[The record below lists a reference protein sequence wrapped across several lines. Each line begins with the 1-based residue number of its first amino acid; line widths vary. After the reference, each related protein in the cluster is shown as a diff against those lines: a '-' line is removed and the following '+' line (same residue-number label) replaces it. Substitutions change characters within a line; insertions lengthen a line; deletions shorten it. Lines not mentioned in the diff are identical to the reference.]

1 MMMTMPRMATRIAA
15 VVCWTFIAYGCT
27 ELTPEMQLI
36 YDAGEAMGGEDDVNE
51 TETLVLEGDGRQYRL
66 GQNNDPADTLPYWQ
80 VDEYQREYDLV
91 NDRWRVV
98 QRRTSSYLT
107 GNPVTLQEQT
117 FGVDGD
123 IGYDIS
129 EAGAVR
135 RASGQ
140 TTSDRRAD
148 YYHHPVTLIQLALT
162 EGSVVG
168 NLRQEGAED
177 VIDIT
182 AASGE
187 TYTMYVD
194 STTKFVT
201 RIVSQGVHGVLGDVT
216 LTTRFE
222 DYAEPEGFGGM
233 GIKYLTLPR
242 GIEAMTDDFTI
253 WELRVE
259 NSTIG
264 DPGDLSAPEEARSAS
279 APEFMA
285 DVQVEEIG
293 DGIWRLAGQSHHS
306 LLIEFSDFLALV
318 EAPQNDQRTLAVIAQ
333 ARELQPDKPLQ
344 YVVNT
349 HHHFDHSGGIRAAVS
364 EGLTVMTHQTNA
376 EFYEDLV
383 RRPHTRMPD
392 ALTSNPQELTLELVD
407 NDIYELGEGSRTLQI
422 ARVRPN
428 AHTDAML
435 VAYLPRERVL
445 IEADLYTAGSAEAPF
460 AENLLQTLDERE
472 WRVDEVWPIH
482 GEPFEISV
490 LEEAA
495 GVEP

>member
-1 MMMTMPRMATRIAA
+1 MTTTRLA
-15 VVCWTFIAYGCT
+15 VIICWTFVAYGCT
-27 ELTPEMQLI
+27 PRTPEMQFI
-36 YDAGEAMGGEDDVNE
+36 YDVGEVMGGESNIAE
-51 TETLVLEGDGRQYRL
+51 TETLLLDGDGRQYRL
-66 GQNNDPADTLPYWQ
+66 GQNSNPGETLPYWA

-91 NDRWRVV
+91 NNRWRVV
-98 QRRTSSYLT
+98 QRRTSRYLT

-135 RASGQ
+135 RAPGQ

-168 NLRQEGAED
+168 NLRQEGGED
-177 VIDIT
+177 VVDIT
-182 AASGE
+182 AGSGE

-194 STTKFVT
+194 PTTKYPT
-201 RIVSQGVHGVLGDVT
+201 RIVSPGVHGVLGDVT

-222 DYAEPEGFGGM
+222 DYAEPAGFGGM

-264 DPGDLSAPEEARSAS
+264 DPGDLSAPEEARSTSAS
-279 APEFMA
+279 EFMA
-285 DVQVEEIG
+285 DVQVEEVG

-306 LLIEFSDFLALV
+306 FLVEFSDFLALV
-318 EAPQNDQRTLAVIAQ
+318 EAPQNDARTLAVIAR

-344 YVVNT
+344 YVINT

-364 EGLTVMTHQTNA
+364 EGLTVIAHQTNA

-383 RRPHTRMPD
+383 QRPHTRMPD
-392 ALTSNPQELTLELVD
+392 ALASNPQELTLELVG
-407 NDIYELGEGSRTLQI
+407 NEIYELGEGRRTLQI
-422 ARVRPN
+422 ARVRPDQ
-428 AHTDAML
+428 HTDAML
-435 VAYLPRERVL
+435 VGYLPLERTL
-445 IEADLYTAGSAEAPF
+445 IEADLYTANSVEAPF
-460 AENLLQTLDERE
+460 AANLLRTIEERE
-472 WRVDEVWPIH
+472 WRVDQVLPIH
-482 GEPFEISV
+482 GQPFEVAV
-490 LEEAA
+490 LEDAA
-495 GVEP
+495 GAGSPR